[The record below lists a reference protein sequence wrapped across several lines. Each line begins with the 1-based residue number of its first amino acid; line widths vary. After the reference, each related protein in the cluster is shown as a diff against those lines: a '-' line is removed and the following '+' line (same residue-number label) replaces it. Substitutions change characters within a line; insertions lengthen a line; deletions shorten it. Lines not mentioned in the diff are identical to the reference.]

1 MLKLNIETG
10 LTLSLLGGL
19 VDIKGYAE
27 YLKDTTSSSNV
38 TKVSFTYKETTV
50 YREITSDALYNP
62 DYRDLLTNDENKD
75 EFTHIVVGIQYGRR
89 CTMVFEREIKDG
101 ETKAEIEGALS
112 VVLESIPISGAT
124 SLKLNSYEKE
134 KFDDFKCTI
143 YSDLKLDTS
152 VANWD
157 QALSLCKS
165 LPTKLQV
172 SDQTEAKKGVP
183 VKICLLPKNLL
194 GSQHDTLV
202 KELPNLILNKAK
214 GITES
219 LTEAINESTDLMNK
233 TKKFS
238 LLNSKISYFVQLV
251 QNYAK
256 TFQKDILSVLL
267 VAIRSGTEDEK
278 LLFDAFEK
286 HECSPFGHL
295 NMWIRRIKDE
305 ADILLAIQ
313 NQLLD
318 KCVFFSNK
326 TLEQNIVKNRTN
338 VVFTLRVYKNED
350 KFIDE
355 MESYYNSLTKNETT
369 RSGEEI
375 LDILNKG
382 KWFQDELIKEKMR
395 EMANQMR
402 IFASANLLNE
412 DIGFFVR
419 EMECE
424 ETPDCCIDV
433 WEKGKK
439 LPFMSFEPPT
449 EIRSLQIKEYSH
461 NTMEINWNLPKKGRS
476 NILNY
481 RIEVSGV
488 SVVDEKENLQ
498 LLDQINISPAADET
512 MTHIITNL
520 RPGQVY
526 QVAVQCFCL
535 NNHAFSKPVDLYQMT
550 RLSNPPIGFKGKV
563 KQKRHIK
570 LTWENPTIKADS
582 VNLKSFLI
590 EYKTTNEKSWLI
602 KTVRSDVKSY
612 SLPNLSYGT
621 EYQFRILACYDGEKE
636 TLPSEDIKLK
646 TEPMEVPLIEKVYRF
661 FCLYRFKEI

>member
-1 MLKLNIETG
+1 M
-10 LTLSLLGGL
+10 
-19 VDIKGYAE
+19 
-27 YLKDTTSSSNV
+27 
-38 TKVSFTYKETTV
+38 
-50 YREITSDALYNP
+50 
-62 DYRDLLTNDENKD
+62 
-75 EFTHIVVGIQYGRR
+75 
-89 CTMVFEREIKDG
+89 
-101 ETKAEIEGALS
+101 
-112 VVLESIPISGAT
+112 AT

-219 LTEAINESTDLMNK
+219 LTEAI
-233 TKKFS
+233 
-238 LLNSKISYFVQLV
+238 QLV

-286 HECSPFGHL
+286 HECFPFGHL
-295 NMWIRRIKDE
+295 NIWIRRIKDE

-313 NQLLD
+313 NQFLD

-419 EMECE
+419 EMECG
-424 ETPDCCIDV
+424 ETPDCCIDA
-433 WEKGKK
+433 WEKRKK
-439 LPFMSFEPPT
+439 LPFISFEPPT
-449 EIRSLQIKEYSH
+449 EIRNLQIKEYSH
-461 NTMEINWNLPKKGRS
+461 NTMEIKWNLPKKGRS

-570 LTWENPTIKADS
+570 LTWENPTIKQI
-582 VNLKSFLI
+582 V
-590 EYKTTNEKSWLI
+590 
-602 KTVRSDVKSY
+602 
-612 SLPNLSYGT
+612 
-621 EYQFRILACYDGEKE
+621 
-636 TLPSEDIKLK
+636 
-646 TEPMEVPLIEKVYRF
+646 
-661 FCLYRFKEI
+661 

>member
-1 MLKLNIETG
+1 MKLNIEAG

-38 TKVSFTYKETTV
+38 TKVSLTYKETTV
-50 YREITSDALYNP
+50 YREITS

-75 EFTHIVVGIQYGRR
+75 EFTHIVVGIQYGRT

-101 ETKAEIEGALS
+101 ETKEEIEGTLS

-219 LTEAINESTDLMNK
+219 LTEAI
-233 TKKFS
+233 
-238 LLNSKISYFVQLV
+238 QLV

-286 HECSPFGHL
+286 HECFPFGHL
-295 NMWIRRIKDE
+295 NIWIRRIKDE

-313 NQLLD
+313 NQFLD

-449 EIRSLQIKEYSH
+449 EIRNLQIKEYSH
-461 NTMEINWNLPKKGRS
+461 NTMEIKWNLPKKGRS